1 MKNIILIFVI
11 GIIVLFGCGN
21 NNKTIV
27 KENVNPTIRLEG
39 IIVANLN
46 EVCVTFFKV
55 RIKNSTNHP
64 IILLDSNLDE
74 SSSESINHG
83 FYLFENNGSTKS
95 LKIDNNFYYR
105 IQPKTNS
112 YYFIGAKN
120 LEFSFSAKDSL
131 LLKRAL
137 SKYKLIYNGKGL
149 DLNNLKKSKYVS
161 QEDFDKFVQEK
172 ENYLPFKD
180 SCLINIPSDKIKI
193 KYIDKLPVKKKEWDN
208 L

>member
-1 MKNIILIFVI
+1 M
-11 GIIVLFGCGN
+11 
-21 NNKTIV
+21 
-27 KENVNPTIRLEG
+27 
-39 IIVANLN
+39 
-46 EVCVTFFKV
+46 
-55 RIKNSTNHP
+55 
-64 IILLDSNLDE
+64 
-74 SSSESINHG
+74 
-83 FYLFENNGSTKS
+83 
-95 LKIDNNFYYR
+95 
-105 IQPKTNS
+105 
-112 YYFIGAKN
+112 
-120 LEFSFSAKDSL
+120 
-131 LLKRAL
+131 LKRAL